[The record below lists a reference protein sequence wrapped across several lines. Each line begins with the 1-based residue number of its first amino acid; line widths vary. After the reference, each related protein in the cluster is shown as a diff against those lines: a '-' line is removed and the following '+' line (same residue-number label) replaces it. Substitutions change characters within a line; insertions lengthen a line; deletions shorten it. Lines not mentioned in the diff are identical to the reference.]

1 MKRANINLPI
11 AALMKPNSQSTRLW
25 KKHVATL
32 ALMVNVGVT
41 GVFAQESPINMRFS
55 GTGAASA
62 IDLKQPNTRT
72 GEQNVAGD
80 SALGP
85 FTFRIVRASA
95 TSPQPSGTCS
105 GLYIPTMAGGG
116 LFRFQDG
123 SLLMVNI
130 TQGGDCIDLAA
141 NVGHCTLTFQITGG
155 TGRFNGASGSLTLT
169 ETALPV
175 LADATNNPILFT
187 EAGEIK
193 GTVSGVA
200 LGEDAQ
206 SVRR

>member
-1 MKRANINLPI
+1 
-11 AALMKPNSQSTRLW
+11 MKPNSQSTRLRM
-25 KKHVATL
+25 KHVATV
-32 ALMVNVGVT
+32 ALMVNVGVA
-41 GVFAQESPINMRFS
+41 GVFAQESPVNMRFS
-55 GTGAASA
+55 GTDGATA

-72 GEQNVAGD
+72 GEQNLAGD
-80 SALGP
+80 SALAP

-95 TSPQPSGTCS
+95 TSPQPSSNCS

-130 TQGGDCIDLAA
+130 THGGDCIDLAA
-141 NVGHCTLTFQITGG
+141 NVGHCTLTFQIAGG

-175 LADATNNPILFT
+175 LADATNNSVLFT
-187 EAGEIK
+187 EAGEIT

>member
-1 MKRANINLPI
+1 MNRANIYLPM
-11 AALMKPNSQSTRLW
+11 AELMQPNSQSTRPY
-25 KKHVATL
+25 KKFVATL
-32 ALMVNVGVT
+32 ALMVSVGVA
-41 GVFAQESPINMRFS
+41 GVFARDSPVNMQFS

-62 IDLKQPNTRT
+62 IDLKRPNTRT
-72 GEQNVAGD
+72 GEQNLTGD

-85 FTFRIVRASA
+85 FTFRVVRASA
-95 TSPQPSGTCS
+95 TSPQPSSTCT

-155 TGRFNGASGSLTLT
+155 TGRFKGASGDLTLT

-175 LADATNNPILFT
+175 LADATNNPVLFT
-187 EAGEIK
+187 EAGEIT

-200 LGEDAQ
+200 FGEDD
-206 SVRR
+206 

>member
-72 GEQNVAGD
+72 GEQNVAGGV
-80 SALGP
+80 AYQAVGP
-85 FTFRIVRASA
+85 
-95 TSPQPSGTCS
+95 
-105 GLYIPTMAGGG
+105 
-116 LFRFQDG
+116 
-123 SLLMVNI
+123 
-130 TQGGDCIDLAA
+130 
-141 NVGHCTLTFQITGG
+141 
-155 TGRFNGASGSLTLT
+155 
-169 ETALPV
+169 PV
-175 LADATNNPILFT
+175 ADAHVIVDRAAHV
-187 EAGEIK
+187 ESA
-193 GTVSGVA
+193 
-200 LGEDAQ
+200 
-206 SVRR
+206 R